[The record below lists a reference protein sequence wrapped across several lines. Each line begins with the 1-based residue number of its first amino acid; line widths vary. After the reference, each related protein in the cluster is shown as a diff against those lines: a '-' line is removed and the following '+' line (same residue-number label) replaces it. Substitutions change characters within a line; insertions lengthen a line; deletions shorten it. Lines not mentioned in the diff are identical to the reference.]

1 MQEIEYGFKNEANSL
16 IIERDIL
23 TKTIF
28 RVYQQD
34 SNLTKIQRDK
44 LLTRYQH
51 QLAVVVT
58 KIEEI
63 GKAMRH
69 TGTNPLDEGLLAA
82 MEQKLSRIDERLQ
95 EMSSKIAPSNKRTE
109 RQIQKSA
116 LNMQSPVQKNKKKS
130 AYTSDMKLDS
140 NNHMPLEIT
149 TLTQVPTELPEFF
162 RRKLKPS
169 VSKIQHVEPSDNE
182 KVVKIVEN
190 VSEVKVIQ
198 SNVCEYPD
206 CTNPKFSNKHCSVHT
221 DPNAKE
227 STNIEKKV
235 VLSGLEVE
243 KMPQAEI
250 DDGLSD
256 DSNLED
262 DDVDFCIC
270 LYVCF
275 LGVMI
280 FDDIS
285 CTFSSILDNFCSIAT
300 NSPSSE

>member
-1 MQEIEYGFKNEANSL
+1 MQEIEYSTKNEANSL

-44 LLTRYQH
+44 LLTRYQY
-51 QLAVVVT
+51 QLGVVVT
-58 KIEEI
+58 KIEEL
-63 GKAMRH
+63 GNAMRN
-69 TGTNPLDEGLLAA
+69 TGTNHSDEGLFAA

-95 EMSSKIAPSNKRTE
+95 EMSSKITPSNKRAE
-109 RQIQKSA
+109 RQTQR
-116 LNMQSPVQKNKKKS
+116 NVQSSVQKNKKKFT
-130 AYTSDMKLDS
+130 YTSDVKLGS
-140 NNHMPLEIT
+140 NNYGPLEIT
-149 TLTQVPTELPEFF
+149 TLTQIPNGLPEFF
-162 RRKLKPS
+162 KKKFKPS
-169 VSKIQHVEPSDNE
+169 IPKTQHVEPSDNE
-182 KVVKIVEN
+182 KVVEIVEN
-190 VSEVKVIQ
+190 VSEVKVTH

-227 STNIEKKV
+227 SITSEKKV

-250 DDGLSD
+250 DDGLPD

-262 DDVDFCIC
+262 DDVD
-270 LYVCF
+270 
-275 LGVMI
+275 
-280 FDDIS
+280 IS
-285 CTFSSILDNFCSIAT
+285 ALTKKMNESLDKLDQA
-300 NSPSSE
+300 EVE

>member
-1 MQEIEYGFKNEANSL
+1 MQEIEYRSKNEANSL

-51 QLAVVVT
+51 QLGVVVT
-58 KIEEI
+58 KIEEL
-63 GKAMRH
+63 GNAMRN
-69 TGTNPLDEGLLAA
+69 TSTNHSDEGLFAA

-95 EMSSKIAPSNKRTE
+95 EMSSKITPSNKRAE
-109 RQIQKSA
+109 IQTQR
-116 LNMQSPVQKNKKKS
+116 NVQSSVQKNKKKS
-130 AYTSDMKLDS
+130 TYTSDVKLGS
-140 NNHMPLEIT
+140 NNYGPLEIT
-149 TLTQVPTELPEFF
+149 TLTQIPNGLPEFF
-162 RRKLKPS
+162 KKKLKPS
-169 VSKIQHVEPSDNE
+169 IPKTQHVEPVDNE

-190 VSEVKVIQ
+190 VSEVKVTH

-227 STNIEKKV
+227 SITSEKKV

-250 DDGLSD
+250 DDGLPD

-262 DDVDFCIC
+262 DDVD
-270 LYVCF
+270 
-275 LGVMI
+275 
-280 FDDIS
+280 IS
-285 CTFSSILDNFCSIAT
+285 ALTKKMNESLDKLDQA
-300 NSPSSE
+300 EVE

>member
-1 MQEIEYGFKNEANSL
+1 MQEIEYGIKNEVNSL

-69 TGTNPLDEGLLAA
+69 TGTNPLDEGLFAA

-116 LNMQSPVQKNKKKS
+116 LNMQSSVQKNKKKS
-130 AYTSDMKLDS
+130 AYTSDMKLTS
-140 NNHMPLEIT
+140 NNYRPLEIT
-149 TLTQVPTELPEFF
+149 TLTQVPNELPEFF
-162 RRKLKPS
+162 RRKSKPS
-169 VSKIQHVEPSDNE
+169 VSKIQHMESNDNE
-182 KVVKIVEN
+182 KVVKIEEN
-190 VSEVKVIQ
+190 VNEVKVTQ

-206 CTNPKFSNKHCSVHT
+206 CNNPKFSNKHCSVHT
-221 DPNAKE
+221 GSNVKKSDNNEKE
-227 STNIEKKV
+227 VI
-235 VLSGLEVE
+235 LSGLEVE
-243 KMPQAEI
+243 KSEKVTMT
-250 DDGLSD
+250 
-256 DSNLED
+256 
-262 DDVDFCIC
+262 
-270 LYVCF
+270 
-275 LGVMI
+275 
-280 FDDIS
+280 DDIS
-285 CTFSSILDNFCSIAT
+285 SDDN
-300 NSPSSE
+300 NVEEDDGDLSEIKSNIEKALSNLHQAEVE

>member
-1 MQEIEYGFKNEANSL
+1 MQEIEYSFRNEANSL

-28 RVYQQD
+28 RVYQKD

-63 GKAMRH
+63 GNAMRN
-69 TGTNPLDEGLLAA
+69 TGTNHSDEGLFVA
-82 MEQKLSRIDERLQ
+82 MEQKLSRIDEKVQ
-95 EMSSKIAPSNKRTE
+95 EMSSKITTPKKQTY
-109 RQIQKSA
+109 RQ
-116 LNMQSPVQKNKKKS
+116 QSSVQKKKKKS
-130 AYTSDMKLDS
+130 VYRSDMKLDS

-162 RRKLKPS
+162 RKELKPS

-182 KVVKIVEN
+182 KAVKIVEN
-190 VSEVKVIQ
+190 VSEVKVTQ

-243 KMPQAEI
+243 KVPQAKI
-250 DDGLSD
+250 DDGLPD

-262 DDVDFCIC
+262 DDVDVSEITKRIEKS
-270 LYVCF
+270 L
-275 LGVMI
+275 
-280 FDDIS
+280 
-285 CTFSSILDNFCSIAT
+285 SSLDQA
-300 NSPSSE
+300 EVE

>member
-34 SNLTKIQRDK
+34 SHLTKIQRDK
-44 LLTRYQH
+44 LLARYQH

-69 TGTNPLDEGLLAA
+69 TGANPLDEGLFAA

-116 LNMQSPVQKNKKKS
+116 SNMQSSIQKNKKKS
-130 AYTSDMKLDS
+130 AYTSDMKLTS
-140 NNHMPLEIT
+140 NNYRPLEIT
-149 TLTQVPTELPEFF
+149 TLTQVPNELPEFF
-162 RRKLKPS
+162 RRKFKPS
-169 VSKIQHVEPSDNE
+169 VSKIQHMESNDNE
-182 KVVKIVEN
+182 KVVKIEGN
-190 VSEVKVIQ
+190 VNEVKVTQ

-206 CTNPKFSNKHCSVHT
+206 CNNPKFSNKHCSVHT
-221 DPNAKE
+221 GSNVKKSDNNEKE
-227 STNIEKKV
+227 VI
-235 VLSGLEVE
+235 LSGLEVE
-243 KMPQAEI
+243 KSEKITMT
-250 DDGLSD
+250 
-256 DSNLED
+256 
-262 DDVDFCIC
+262 
-270 LYVCF
+270 
-275 LGVMI
+275 
-280 FDDIS
+280 DDIS
-285 CTFSSILDNFCSIAT
+285 SDDNNVEEEYGDLSEIKSDIEKALSNLDQA
-300 NSPSSE
+300 EVE

>member
-34 SNLTKIQRDK
+34 SHLTEIQRDK

-69 TGTNPLDEGLLAA
+69 TGTNPLDEGLFAA

-116 LNMQSPVQKNKKKS
+116 LNMQSSVQKNKKKS

-149 TLTQVPTELPEFF
+149 TLTPVPTELPEFF
-162 RRKLKPS
+162 RKKLKQS

-182 KVVKIVEN
+182 KAVKIVEN
-190 VSEVKVIQ
+190 VSEIKVTQ

-221 DPNAKE
+221 NPNAKE

-250 DDGLSD
+250 DDGLPD

-262 DDVDFCIC
+262 DDVDVSEITKRIEKS
-270 LYVCF
+270 L
-275 LGVMI
+275 
-280 FDDIS
+280 
-285 CTFSSILDNFCSIAT
+285 SSLDQA
-300 NSPSSE
+300 EVE

>member
-1 MQEIEYGFKNEANSL
+1 MQEIEYSTKNEANSL

-51 QLAVVVT
+51 QLGVVVT
-58 KIEEI
+58 KIEEL
-63 GKAMRH
+63 GNAMRN
-69 TGTNPLDEGLLAA
+69 TGTNHSDEGLFAA

-95 EMSSKIAPSNKRTE
+95 EMSSKITPSNKRAE
-109 RQIQKSA
+109 RQTQR
-116 LNMQSPVQKNKKKS
+116 NVQSSVQKNKKKFT
-130 AYTSDMKLDS
+130 YTSDVKLGS
-140 NNHMPLEIT
+140 NNYGPLEIT
-149 TLTQVPTELPEFF
+149 TLTQIPNGLPEFF
-162 RRKLKPS
+162 KKKLKPS
-169 VSKIQHVEPSDNE
+169 IPKTQHVEPSDNE
-182 KVVKIVEN
+182 KVVEIVEN
-190 VSEVKVIQ
+190 VSEIKVTH

-227 STNIEKKV
+227 SITSEKKV

-250 DDGLSD
+250 DDGLPD

-262 DDVDFCIC
+262 DDVD
-270 LYVCF
+270 
-275 LGVMI
+275 
-280 FDDIS
+280 IS
-285 CTFSSILDNFCSIAT
+285 ALTKKMNESLDKLDQA
-300 NSPSSE
+300 EVE

>member
-1 MQEIEYGFKNEANSL
+1 MQEIEYGIKNEVNSL

-44 LLTRYQH
+44 LLTRYQY
-51 QLAVVVT
+51 QLGVVVT
-58 KIEEI
+58 KIEEL
-63 GKAMRH
+63 GNAMRN
-69 TGTNPLDEGLLAA
+69 TGTNHSDEGLFAA

-95 EMSSKIAPSNKRTE
+95 EMSSKITPSNKRAE
-109 RQIQKSA
+109 RQTQR
-116 LNMQSPVQKNKKKS
+116 NVQSSVQKNKKKS
-130 AYTSDMKLDS
+130 TYTSDVKLGS
-140 NNHMPLEIT
+140 NNYGPLEIT
-149 TLTQVPTELPEFF
+149 TLTQIPNRLPEFF
-162 RRKLKPS
+162 KKKFKASIP
-169 VSKIQHVEPSDNE
+169 KTQHVEPSDNE
-182 KVVKIVEN
+182 QVVKIVEN
-190 VSEVKVIQ
+190 VSEIKVTQ

-227 STNIEKKV
+227 SITSEKKV

-250 DDGLSD
+250 DDGLPD

-262 DDVDFCIC
+262 DDVD
-270 LYVCF
+270 
-275 LGVMI
+275 
-280 FDDIS
+280 IS
-285 CTFSSILDNFCSIAT
+285 ALTKKMNESLDKLDQA
-300 NSPSSE
+300 EVE

>member
-34 SNLTKIQRDK
+34 SHLTKIQRDK

-69 TGTNPLDEGLLAA
+69 TGTNPLDEGLFAA

-95 EMSSKIAPSNKRTE
+95 EMSSKITPSNKRTE

-116 LNMQSPVQKNKKKS
+116 LNTQPSVQKNKKKS
-130 AYTSDMKLDS
+130 AYISDMKLTS
-140 NNHMPLEIT
+140 NNYRPLEIT
-149 TLTQVPTELPEFF
+149 TLTQVPNELPEFF
-162 RRKLKPS
+162 RRKFKPS
-169 VSKIQHVEPSDNE
+169 VSKIQHMESNDNE
-182 KVVKIVEN
+182 KVVKIEGN
-190 VSEVKVIQ
+190 VNEVKVTQ

-206 CTNPKFSNKHCSVHT
+206 CNNPKFSNKHCSVHT
-221 DPNAKE
+221 GSNVKKSDNNEKE
-227 STNIEKKV
+227 VI
-235 VLSGLEVE
+235 LSGLEVE
-243 KMPQAEI
+243 KSEKVTMTDDIASDDNNVEEDDGDLSEIKKRIEQSLSNLDQAEV
-250 DDGLSD
+250 
-256 DSNLED
+256 E
-262 DDVDFCIC
+262 
-270 LYVCF
+270 
-275 LGVMI
+275 
-280 FDDIS
+280 
-285 CTFSSILDNFCSIAT
+285 
-300 NSPSSE
+300 

>member
-1 MQEIEYGFKNEANSL
+1 MQEIDYGVKNEINTL
-16 IIERDIL
+16 VLEHDIL

-28 RVYQQD
+28 RLYQQD
-34 SNLTKIQRDK
+34 SHLTKIQRDK

-63 GKAMRH
+63 GNAMRN
-69 TGTNPLDEGLLAA
+69 TGTNHSDEGLFAA
-82 MEQKLSRIDERLQ
+82 MEQKLSRIDEKVQ
-95 EMSSKIAPSNKRTE
+95 EMSSKITTPKKQTG
-109 RQIQKSA
+109 RQAQKSA
-116 LNMQSPVQKNKKKS
+116 LNMQSSVQKRKKKS
-130 AYTSDMKLDS
+130 VYIPDMKLDS
-140 NNHMPLEIT
+140 NNHTPLEIT

-162 RRKLKPS
+162 RKKPKPS

-182 KVVKIVEN
+182 KAVKIVEN
-190 VSEVKVIQ
+190 VSEVKVTQ

-227 STNIEKKV
+227 SITSEKKV

-250 DDGLSD
+250 DDGLPD

-262 DDVDFCIC
+262 DDVD
-270 LYVCF
+270 
-275 LGVMI
+275 
-280 FDDIS
+280 IS
-285 CTFSSILDNFCSIAT
+285 ALTKKMNESLDKLDQA
-300 NSPSSE
+300 EVE

>member
-1 MQEIEYGFKNEANSL
+1 MQEIEYSFRNEANSL

-28 RVYQQD
+28 RVYQKD

-63 GKAMRH
+63 GNAMRH
-69 TGTNPLDEGLLAA
+69 TGTNPLDEGLFTA
-82 MEQKLSRIDERLQ
+82 MEQKLSRIDEKVQ
-95 EMSSKIAPSNKRTE
+95 EMSSKITTPNKRAE
-109 RQIQKSA
+109 RQIQKNTQPS
-116 LNMQSPVQKNKKKS
+116 VQKRKKKS
-130 AYTSDMKLDS
+130 IYTSDMKLDS
-140 NNHMPLEIT
+140 NNHIPLEIT

-162 RRKLKPS
+162 RKKLKPS
-169 VSKIQHVEPSDNE
+169 VSKIQYVEPSDNE

-221 DPNAKE
+221 DPNVKE
-227 STNIEKKV
+227 STSIEKKV
-235 VLSGLEVE
+235 VPSGLEVE
-243 KMPQAEI
+243 KMPQSEI

-262 DDVDFCIC
+262 DDVDVSEITKRIEKS
-270 LYVCF
+270 L
-275 LGVMI
+275 
-280 FDDIS
+280 
-285 CTFSSILDNFCSIAT
+285 SSLDQA
-300 NSPSSE
+300 EVE

>member
-69 TGTNPLDEGLLAA
+69 TGTNPLDEGLFAA

-190 VSEVKVIQ
+190 VSEVKVTQ

-221 DPNAKE
+221 DPNTKE

-250 DDGLSD
+250 DDGLPD

-262 DDVDFCIC
+262 DDVDVSEITKRIEKS
-270 LYVCF
+270 L
-275 LGVMI
+275 
-280 FDDIS
+280 
-285 CTFSSILDNFCSIAT
+285 SSLDQA
-300 NSPSSE
+300 EVE

>member
-34 SNLTKIQRDK
+34 SHLTEIQRDK

-69 TGTNPLDEGLLAA
+69 TGTNPLDEGLFAA

-116 LNMQSPVQKNKKKS
+116 LNMQSSVQKKKKKS
-130 AYTSDMKLDS
+130 VYISDMKLDS

-169 VSKIQHVEPSDNE
+169 VSKIQHVEPSYNE
-182 KVVKIVEN
+182 KVVKIIEN
-190 VSEVKVIQ
+190 VSDVKVTQ

-221 DPNAKE
+221 GSNVKKSDNNEKE
-227 STNIEKKV
+227 VI
-235 VLSGLEVE
+235 LSGLEVE
-243 KMPQAEI
+243 KSEKVTMT
-250 DDGLSD
+250 
-256 DSNLED
+256 
-262 DDVDFCIC
+262 
-270 LYVCF
+270 
-275 LGVMI
+275 
-280 FDDIS
+280 DDIS
-285 CTFSSILDNFCSIAT
+285 SDDNNVEEDDGDLSEIKKRIEQSLSNLDQA
-300 NSPSSE
+300 EVE

>member
-1 MQEIEYGFKNEANSL
+1 MQEIEYGIKNEVNSL

-63 GKAMRH
+63 GNAMRH
-69 TGTNPLDEGLLAA
+69 TGTNPLDEGLFAA

-109 RQIQKSA
+109 RQIQKNTQPS
-116 LNMQSPVQKNKKKS
+116 VQKIKKRS
-130 AYTSDMKLDS
+130 VYTSDMKLDS

-149 TLTQVPTELPEFF
+149 TLTQVPTEIPEFF
-162 RRKLKPS
+162 RKKLKPS
-169 VSKIQHVEPSDNE
+169 VSKMQHVEPSDNE

-227 STNIEKKV
+227 STSIEKKV

-243 KMPQAEI
+243 KIPQAEI

-262 DDVDFCIC
+262 DDIDVSEITKKIEKS
-270 LYVCF
+270 L
-275 LGVMI
+275 
-280 FDDIS
+280 
-285 CTFSSILDNFCSIAT
+285 SSLDQA
-300 NSPSSE
+300 EVE

>member
-1 MQEIEYGFKNEANSL
+1 MQEIEYSTKNEANSL

-44 LLTRYQH
+44 LLTRYQY
-51 QLAVVVT
+51 QLGVVVT
-58 KIEEI
+58 KIEEL
-63 GKAMRH
+63 GNAMRN
-69 TGTNPLDEGLLAA
+69 TGTNHSDEGLFAA

-95 EMSSKIAPSNKRTE
+95 EMSSKITPSNKRAE
-109 RQIQKSA
+109 RQTQR
-116 LNMQSPVQKNKKKS
+116 NVQSSVQKNKKKFT
-130 AYTSDMKLDS
+130 YTSDVKLGS
-140 NNHMPLEIT
+140 NNYGPLEIT
-149 TLTQVPTELPEFF
+149 TLTQIPNGLPEFF
-162 RRKLKPS
+162 KKKLKPS
-169 VSKIQHVEPSDNE
+169 IPKTQHVEPSDNE

-190 VSEVKVIQ
+190 VSEIKVTH

-227 STNIEKKV
+227 SITSEKKV

-250 DDGLSD
+250 DDGLPD

-262 DDVDFCIC
+262 DDVD
-270 LYVCF
+270 
-275 LGVMI
+275 
-280 FDDIS
+280 IS
-285 CTFSSILDNFCSIAT
+285 ALTKKMNESLDKLDQA
-300 NSPSSE
+300 EVE

>member
-1 MQEIEYGFKNEANSL
+1 MQEIEYSTKNEANSL

-44 LLTRYQH
+44 LLTRYQY
-51 QLAVVVT
+51 QLGVVVT
-58 KIEEI
+58 KIEEL
-63 GKAMRH
+63 GNAMRN
-69 TGTNPLDEGLLAA
+69 TGTNHSDEGLFAA

-95 EMSSKIAPSNKRTE
+95 EMSSKITPSNKRAE
-109 RQIQKSA
+109 RQTQK
-116 LNMQSPVQKNKKKS
+116 NVQSSVQKNKKKS
-130 AYTSDMKLDS
+130 TYTSDVKLGS
-140 NNHMPLEIT
+140 NNYGPLEIT
-149 TLTQVPTELPEFF
+149 TLTQIPNRLPEFF
-162 RRKLKPS
+162 KKKFKASIP
-169 VSKIQHVEPSDNE
+169 KTQHVEPSDNE

-190 VSEVKVIQ
+190 VSEIKVTH
-198 SNVCEYPD
+198 SNVCEHPD

-227 STNIEKKV
+227 SITSEKKV

-250 DDGLSD
+250 DDGLPD

-262 DDVDFCIC
+262 DDVD
-270 LYVCF
+270 
-275 LGVMI
+275 
-280 FDDIS
+280 IS
-285 CTFSSILDNFCSIAT
+285 ALTKKMNESLDKLDQA
-300 NSPSSE
+300 EVE

>member
-1 MQEIEYGFKNEANSL
+1 MQEIEYSTKNEANSL

-51 QLAVVVT
+51 QLGVVVT
-58 KIEEI
+58 KIEEL
-63 GKAMRH
+63 GNAMRN
-69 TGTNPLDEGLLAA
+69 TGTNHSDEGLFAA

-95 EMSSKIAPSNKRTE
+95 EMSSKITPSNKRAE
-109 RQIQKSA
+109 RQTQK
-116 LNMQSPVQKNKKKS
+116 NVQSSVQKNKKKS
-130 AYTSDMKLDS
+130 TYTSDVKLGS
-140 NNHMPLEIT
+140 NNYGPLEIT
-149 TLTQVPTELPEFF
+149 TLTQIPNRLPEFF
-162 RRKLKPS
+162 KKKFKASIP
-169 VSKIQHVEPSDNE
+169 KTQHVEPSDNE

-190 VSEVKVIQ
+190 VSEVKVTH

-227 STNIEKKV
+227 SITSEKKV
-235 VLSGLEVE
+235 VLSGLEIE
-243 KMPQAEI
+243 KVPQAEI
-250 DDGLSD
+250 DDGLPD

-262 DDVDFCIC
+262 DDVD
-270 LYVCF
+270 
-275 LGVMI
+275 
-280 FDDIS
+280 IS
-285 CTFSSILDNFCSIAT
+285 ALTKKMNESLDKLDQA
-300 NSPSSE
+300 EVE